1 MTDGNTH
8 KRPGEELTQEK
19 GQALQKY
26 LNEIVPKEYRP
37 RNRHERRRAA
47 AIKRK
52 MEKKTK

>member
-1 MTDGNTH
+1 MSKKQTH
-8 KRPGEELTQEK
+8 HHTEQLTREK

-26 LNEIVPKEYRP
+26 LNEIVPKDYNP